1 MASRREKIDPHT
13 TKNVSDAI
21 VINNLAE
28 VPIFWSNDPINDTNK
43 GNRLGA
49 KDTIALATAGVYVR
63 NDTCF
68 EDIEIQ
74 VEPVRP

>member
-1 MASRREKIDPHT
+1 MASRREIMPPST
-13 TKNVSDAI
+13 TKNISDAI
-21 VINNLAE
+21 VIQNLGE
-28 VPIFWSNDPINDTNK
+28 VPIFWSNDPITDANK

-68 EDIEIQ
+68 EDIEVQI
-74 VEPVRP
+74 ETERP

>member
-1 MASRREKIDPHT
+1 MASRREIIDPHT
-13 TKNVSDAI
+13 TKNISDAI
-21 VINNLAE
+21 VIQNLSE

-49 KDTIALATAGVYVR
+49 KDTIALATAGVYIR

-68 EDIEIQ
+68 EDIKVQIET
-74 VEPVRP
+74 ERP

>member
-13 TKNVSDAI
+13 TKNISDAI
-21 VINNLAE
+21 VIQNLSE
-28 VPIFWSNDPINDTNK
+28 VPIFWSNDQITDTNK

-49 KDTIALATAGVYVR
+49 KDTIALKTAGVYVR

-68 EDIEIQ
+68 EDVEVQIET
-74 VEPVRP
+74 ERP